1 MYTNF
6 FLLFVFVFIFLNFF
20 DFFLGNRQLIS
31 VQFQTNVTSSGTVE
45 CFALQSKECATQAEI
60 QFMHVPGSRN
70 PVVWQ
75 VGPVPPPRPPPPIEE
90 CSGYFNKKLCLN
102 ATFMP
107 SDRTCAWCVSNDKID
122 ALCFPTKNEPD
133 QKEWK
138 CEEHV
143 F

>member
-75 VGPVPPPRPPPPIEE
+75 VGGKYSKR
-90 CSGYFNKKLCLN
+90 
-102 ATFMP
+102 
-107 SDRTCAWCVSNDKID
+107 RRSND
-122 ALCFPTKNEPD
+122 CCNY
-133 QKEWK
+133 
-138 CEEHV
+138 C
-143 F
+143 